1 MKRDGP
7 ARRAPGPASRRRG
20 AGGKVR
26 AGLGAADQPS
36 EAGLLAQLGWV
47 DWGGE
52 LIWAVGF
59 TAGGAPFGLR
69 AEEFDPAD
77 LQEIGVASGATWSW
91 DDDELHADGRLTG
104 DDVE

>member
-1 MKRDGP
+1 MKPDSSV
-7 ARRAPGPASRRRG
+7 RRAPGPMSCRRG

-26 AGLGAADQPS
+26 ARLGPADQPS
-36 EAGLLAQLGWV
+36 AAGLLAQLGWV

-69 AEEFDPAD
+69 AEEFTP
-77 LQEIGVASGATWSW
+77 QESTRDGRRLGCHVVG
-91 DDDELHADGRLTG
+91 DDDELRADGWLTE